1 MEKVFSSFGDA
12 VSDIFDGAVI
22 MVSGFGGTGGT
33 AQNLIVALRDHG
45 ASNLTIISNTAG
57 LASLMGFGTLP
68 GHTAVDCGILIDND
82 QVDKLIASYPVSPSP
97 SKINSFESYFREG
110 KIGLELVPQGTLAER
125 IRAGGA
131 GIPAFFTPTGVGTE
145 LSEGKEMREFDG
157 RSYIMET
164 ALKADFALVKAH
176 KADTLGNLSY
186 KGTSQNFGA
195 VMVRSSGISIVE
207 VDEIVTPGEIES
219 HLINTPAL
227 FVDRIV
233 KR

>member
-1 MEKVFSSFGDA
+1 MEKVFSSFDNA

-33 AQNLIVALRDHG
+33 AQILIVALRDHG

-68 GHTAVDCGILIDND
+68 GHTPVDCGILIDNG
-82 QVDKLIASYPVSPSP
+82 QVGKLIASYPVSPSP
-97 SKINSFESYFREG
+97 SRINSFESHFREG